1 MQKSFM
7 LGLILRQYR
16 MKKSLKNLY
25 GGEENNLFP
34 NGFIQVSGRKIILS
48 VERNVLVNTLRFL
61 IKSFITYLFSMTQE
75 KGLSGAS
82 SNTYNRVW
90 YFFLT
95 SELFRQRMINQ
106 RKVKNMLKT
115 ISTGL
120 KSTNLNKLAA
130 FQHYRKIFSSTV
142 ESDTNFQFFLIFCNF
157 NFLAFMLNKDYV
169 DNACIWAYT
178 FLQYTIE
185 IFPKFSI

>member
-7 LGLILRQYR
+7 LGLILRQHR

-75 KGLSGAS
+75 KGLSGAF

-120 KSTNLNKLAA
+120 KSTNLTKLAA
-130 FQHYRKIFSSTV
+130 FQHSRKIFSSTV
-142 ESDTNFQFFLIFCNF
+142 DSDTNFQFFLIFCYS
-157 NFLAFMLNKDYV
+157 NFLAFMLSKDYV

-178 FLQYTIE
+178 FL
-185 IFPKFSI
+185 